1 MIDVF
6 ISRSESDA
14 QDIVASLNNSN
25 YNSHCQSL
33 IKVEFLSFNIK
44 KEFDWV
50 FFSSSNGARSFF
62 QQATNVNAKYAA
74 IGLATASAVP
84 YECDFVG
91 EGTNTEEIARMF
103 FHLVG
108 NERVLFPSADDSL
121 NSTANLFD
129 LEQIEIISTY
139 KKTRLAAAL
148 PEARLYLFSSPS
160 NVYAAQEK
168 NDLSKSN
175 CVAYGNATAAALKN
189 AGVRNIHLVSSWN
202 QKEIANDLKSLLSK
216 E

>member
-6 ISRSESDA
+6 ISRNESDA
-14 QDIVASLNNSN
+14 DELVLSLNSSN
-25 YNSHCQSL
+25 YSSHCQSL
-33 IKVEFLSFNIK
+33 ISVEFLPFNIK

-62 QQATNVNAKYAA
+62 QQATNVNVKYAA
-74 IGLATASAVP
+74 IGPATASAVP
-84 YECDFVG
+84 FECDFVG

-108 NERVLFPSADDSL
+108 NERVLFPSAADSL
-121 NSTANLFD
+121 NSTANLFNS
-129 LEQIEIISTY
+129 EQVEIISTY
-139 KKTRLAAAL
+139 KKERIAIRL

-160 NVYAAQEK
+160 NVYAAQEM
-168 NDLSKSN
+168 NDLVGMN
-175 CVAYGNATAAALKN
+175 CVAYGAATASALKA

-202 QKEIANDLKSLLSK
+202 QEEIASDLKSLLV
-216 E
+216 

>member
-14 QDIVASLNNSN
+14 QELVTSLKNSN
-25 YNSHCQSL
+25 YTAFCQSL
-33 IKVEFLSFNIK
+33 ITVDFLPFHIK

-74 IGLATASAVP
+74 IGPATASAVP
-84 YECDFVG
+84 FECDFVG

-108 NERVLFPSADDSL
+108 NERVLFPSAEDSL
-121 NSTANLFD
+121 NSTANLFNS
-129 LEQIEIISTY
+129 EQVEIISTY
-139 KKTRLAAAL
+139 KKERLAFKL

-160 NVYAAQEK
+160 NVKAAQEM
-168 NDLSKSN
+168 NGLVGMN
-175 CVAYGNATAAALKN
+175 CLAYGAATARALKE

-202 QKEIANDLKSLLSK
+202 QEEIANDLKSLLA
-216 E
+216 

>member
-1 MIDVF
+1 M
-6 ISRSESDA
+6 
-14 QDIVASLNNSN
+14 
-25 YNSHCQSL
+25 
-33 IKVEFLSFNIK
+33 EFLPFNIK

-62 QQATNVNAKYAA
+62 QQAANVNAKYAA

-84 YECDFVG
+84 FECDFVG

-108 NERVLFPSADDSL
+108 NERVLFPSAEDSL

-139 KKTRLAAAL
+139 KKTRLALAL

-168 NDLSKSN
+168 NDLSKLN
-175 CVAYGNATAAALKN
+175 CVAYGNATGAALKD

-202 QKEIANDLKSLLSK
+202 QEEIANDLKSLLS
-216 E
+216 

>member
-6 ISRSESDA
+6 ISRSQSDA
-14 QDIVASLNNSN
+14 DELVLSLNSSN
-25 YNSHCQSL
+25 YSSHCQSL
-33 IKVEFLSFNIK
+33 ISVEFLPFNIK

-62 QQATNVNAKYAA
+62 EQTTNLNAKYAA
-74 IGLATASAVP
+74 IGPATASAVP
-84 YECDFVG
+84 FESDFVG

-108 NERVLFPSADDSL
+108 NESVLFPSAEDSL

-139 KKTRLAAAL
+139 KKERIAIRL

-160 NVYAAQEK
+160 NVYAAQEM
-168 NDLSKSN
+168 NDLVGMN
-175 CVAYGNATAAALKN
+175 CVAYGAATASALKA

-202 QKEIANDLKSLLSK
+202 QEEIASDLKSLLV
-216 E
+216 

>member
-25 YNSHCQSL
+25 YTSHCQSL
-33 IKVEFLSFNIK
+33 IKVEFLPFNIK

-62 QQATNVNAKYAA
+62 QQATNVNANYAA

-84 YECDFVG
+84 FECNFVG
-91 EGTNTEEIARMF
+91 EGTSTEEIARMF

-108 NERVLFPSADDSL
+108 NERVLFPSAEDSL
-121 NSTANLFD
+121 NSTANLF
-129 LEQIEIISTY
+129 
-139 KKTRLAAAL
+139 
-148 PEARLYLFSSPS
+148 
-160 NVYAAQEK
+160 N
-168 NDLSKSN
+168 
-175 CVAYGNATAAALKN
+175 
-189 AGVRNIHLVSSWN
+189 
-202 QKEIANDLKSLLSK
+202 
-216 E
+216 

>member
-14 QDIVASLNNSN
+14 RELVLSLNSSN
-25 YNSHCQSL
+25 YSAHCQSL
-33 IKVEFLSFNIK
+33 ITVDFLSFHIK

-74 IGLATASAVP
+74 IGPATASAMP
-84 YECDFVG
+84 CECDFVG

-108 NERVLFPSADDSL
+108 NERVLFPSAEDSL

-139 KKTRLAAAL
+139 KKERIAIRL

-160 NVYAAQEK
+160 NVYAAQEM
-168 NDLSKSN
+168 NDLVGMN
-175 CVAYGNATAAALKN
+175 CVAYGAATASALKA
-189 AGVRNIHLVSSWN
+189 AGVRNIHLVSSWS
-202 QKEIANDLKSLLSK
+202 QAEIANDLRSLLA
-216 E
+216 

>member
-14 QDIVASLNNSN
+14 QEIVLSLKDSN
-25 YNSHCQSL
+25 YTAHCQSF
-33 IKVEFLSFNIK
+33 ITVDFLSFNIK

-74 IGLATASAVP
+74 IGTATASAVP
-84 YECDFVG
+84 FECDFVG

-108 NERVLFPSADDSL
+108 NERVLFPSAEDSL
-121 NSTANLFD
+121 NSTANIFD
-129 LEQIEIISTY
+129 SEQVEIISTY
-139 KKTRLAAAL
+139 KKERLALKL

-160 NVYAAQEK
+160 NVYAAQDS
-168 NDLSKSN
+168 NDLVGRN
-175 CVAYGNATAAALKN
+175 CVAYGTATANALK
-189 AGVRNIHLVSSWN
+189 ASGVRNIHLVSSWN
-202 QKEIANDLKSLLSK
+202 QEEIANDLKSLLLS
-216 E
+216 

>member
-14 QDIVASLNNSN
+14 RELVLSLNSSN
-25 YNSHCQSL
+25 YSAHCQSL
-33 IKVEFLSFNIK
+33 ITVIFLSFHIK

-74 IGLATASAVP
+74 IGPATASAMP
-84 YECDFVG
+84 FECDFVG

-108 NERVLFPSADDSL
+108 NERVLFPSAEDSL

-139 KKTRLAAAL
+139 KKERIAIRL

-160 NVYAAQEK
+160 NVYAAQQM
-168 NDLSKSN
+168 NDLVGMN
-175 CVAYGNATAAALKN
+175 CVAYGAATASALKA
-189 AGVRNIHLVSSWN
+189 AGVRNIHLVSSWS
-202 QKEIANDLKSLLSK
+202 QAEIANDLRSLLA
-216 E
+216 

>member
-14 QDIVASLNNSN
+14 QEIVSSLKGSN
-25 YNSHCQSL
+25 YSLHCQAL
-33 IKVEFLSFNIK
+33 ITVDFLPFNIK

-62 QQATNVNAKYAA
+62 EQTTNVNAKYAA
-74 IGLATASAVP
+74 IGPATASTVP
-84 YECDFVG
+84 FECDFVG

-108 NERVLFPSADDSL
+108 NERVLFPSAADSL
-121 NSTANLFD
+121 NSTANLFNS
-129 LEQIEIISTY
+129 EQVEIISTY
-139 KKTRLAAAL
+139 KKTRIALAL

-160 NVYAAQEK
+160 NVYAAQEM
-168 NDLSKSN
+168 NDLVGMI
-175 CVAYGNATAAALKN
+175 CVAYGTATASALKA

-202 QKEIANDLKSLLSK
+202 QEEIANDLKSLLV
-216 E
+216 

>member
-14 QDIVASLNNSN
+14 QEIVSSLKGSN
-25 YNSHCQSL
+25 YSLHCQAL
-33 IKVEFLSFNIK
+33 ITVDFLPFNIK

-62 QQATNVNAKYAA
+62 EQTTNVNAKYAA
-74 IGLATASAVP
+74 IGPATASAVP
-84 YECDFVG
+84 FESDFVG

-108 NERVLFPSADDSL
+108 NERVLFPSAEDSL
-121 NSTANLFD
+121 NSTANLFNS
-129 LEQIEIISTY
+129 EQVEIISTY
-139 KKTRLAAAL
+139 KKERRAIKL
-148 PEARLYLFSSPS
+148 PDARLYLFSSPS
-160 NVYAAQEK
+160 NVYAAQEM
-168 NDLSKSN
+168 NDLVGMN
-175 CVAYGNATAAALKN
+175 CVAYGAATASALKA

-202 QKEIANDLKSLLSK
+202 QEEIANDLKSLLLS
-216 E
+216 

>member
-14 QDIVASLNNSN
+14 QEIVSSLKGSN
-25 YNSHCQSL
+25 YSLHCQAL
-33 IKVEFLSFNIK
+33 ITVDFLPFNIK

-62 QQATNVNAKYAA
+62 EQTTNVNAKYAA
-74 IGLATASAVP
+74 IGPATASAVP
-84 YECDFVG
+84 FECDFVG

-108 NERVLFPSADDSL
+108 HARVLFPSAADSL
-121 NSTANLFD
+121 NSTANLFNS
-129 LEQIEIISTY
+129 EQVEIISTY
-139 KKTRLAAAL
+139 KKERLAIEL

-168 NDLSKSN
+168 NDLSKLN
-175 CVAYGNATAAALKN
+175 CVAYGAATASALKA

-202 QKEIANDLKSLLSK
+202 QEEIANDLKSLLLS
-216 E
+216 

>member
-14 QDIVASLNNSN
+14 RELVLSLNSSN
-25 YNSHCQSL
+25 YSAHCQSL
-33 IKVEFLSFNIK
+33 ITVDFLSFHIK

-74 IGLATASAVP
+74 IGPATASAVP
-84 YECDFVG
+84 FECDFVG

-108 NERVLFPSADDSL
+108 NERVLFPSAEDSL

-139 KKTRLAAAL
+139 KKPDVIINRV
-148 PEARLYLFSSPS
+148 S
-160 NVYAAQEK
+160 
-168 NDLSKSN
+168 
-175 CVAYGNATAAALKN
+175 CYGSC
-189 AGVRNIHLVSSWN
+189 NISIRTISIYSW
-202 QKEIANDLKSLLSK
+202 
-216 E
+216 

>member
-14 QDIVASLNNSN
+14 QDIVSSLKHSN
-25 YNSHCQSL
+25 YTAHCQSL

-44 KEFDWV
+44 KDFDWV

-62 QQATNVNAKYAA
+62 QEAKNVNAKFAA
-74 IGLATASAVP
+74 IGPATASAVP
-84 YECDFVG
+84 FECDFVG

-108 NERVLFPSADDSL
+108 KERVLFPSALDSL

-129 LEQIEIISTY
+129 SEQIEIISTY
-139 KKTRLAAAL
+139 KKERLALEL
-148 PEARLYLFSSPS
+148 PQAQLYLFSSPS

-168 NDLSKSN
+168 NDLVGMN
-175 CVAYGNATAAALKN
+175 CVAYGTATANALKS
-189 AGVRNIHLVSSWN
+189 AGVRNIHKVSSWN
-202 QKEIANDLKSLLSK
+202 QEEIANDLKSLLS
-216 E
+216 

>member
-14 QDIVASLNNSN
+14 QEIVSSLKGSN
-25 YNSHCQSL
+25 YSLHCQAL
-33 IKVEFLSFNIK
+33 ITVDFLPFNIK

-62 QQATNVNAKYAA
+62 EQTTNVNAKYAA
-74 IGLATASAVP
+74 IGPATASTVP
-84 YECDFVG
+84 FECDFVG

-108 NERVLFPSADDSL
+108 NERVLFPSAADSL
-121 NSTANLFD
+121 NSTANLFNS
-129 LEQIEIISTY
+129 EQVEIISTY
-139 KKTRLAAAL
+139 KKTRLALAL

-160 NVYAAQEK
+160 NVYAAQEM
-168 NDLSKSN
+168 NDLVGMI
-175 CVAYGNATAAALKN
+175 CVAYGTATASALKA

-202 QKEIANDLKSLLSK
+202 QEEIASDLKSLLLS
-216 E
+216 

>member
-14 QDIVASLNNSN
+14 RELVLSLNSSN
-25 YNSHCQSL
+25 YSAHCQSL
-33 IKVEFLSFNIK
+33 ITVDFLSFHIK

-74 IGLATASAVP
+74 IGPATASAVP
-84 YECDFVG
+84 FECDFVG

-108 NERVLFPSADDSL
+108 NERVLFPSAEDSL

-139 KKTRLAAAL
+139 KKERIAIRL

-160 NVYAAQEK
+160 NVYAAQQM
-168 NDLSKSN
+168 NDLVGMN
-175 CVAYGNATAAALKN
+175 CVAYGAATASALKA
-189 AGVRNIHLVSSWN
+189 AGVRNIHLVSSWS
-202 QKEIANDLKSLLSK
+202 QAEIANDLRSLLA
-216 E
+216 